1 MRTRYLAVVA
11 LATALVLTL
20 RWEWTDRTDFE
31 TEVARA
37 AIVEEIRQDQSR
49 CPLGNRAIG
58 ETPQWALSACATG
71 GLGWYEAAQRYGE
84 DAANVFHVYGADEEF
99 VAVFDRLG
107 HPVVPVVAYFVRNG
121 STQYL
126 LNETFG
132 QGVSRLWNEGRV
144 GMELADLTPEQYGLI
159 AIHELGRRGH
169 EMLSEFEIVD
179 GVAVRKP
186 LTRVLLGAKNLV
198 LGGVS
203 DLESVI
209 ARGERLPTWSEMG
222 WAVFDTAI
230 VVGGVGAVAKTVQVA
245 RAPAVAMRGTARVA
259 YMRAVGQGA
268 VRSLAT
274 VGKAAGMAA
283 AVAIPYVAITR
294 PHLVAS
300 AGGWLAEQAG
310 LPGWIGVFT
319 AYAALCLALVLLAR
333 IVLGPLLW
341 TLRML
346 GRLAGWSAG
355 LSGKLIKPA

>member
-1 MRTRYLAVVA
+1 MRRS
-11 LATALVLTL
+11 
-20 RWEWTDRTDFE
+20 
-31 TEVARA
+31 A
-37 AIVEEIRQDQSR
+37 AASV
-49 CPLGNRAIG
+49 IG
-58 ETPQWALSACATG
+58 A
-71 GLGWYEAAQRYGE
+71 
-84 DAANVFHVYGADEEF
+84 
-99 VAVFDRLG
+99 
-107 HPVVPVVAYFVRNG
+107 

-126 LNETFG
+126 LAETFG
-132 QGVSRLWNEGRV
+132 QGVSRLWNEGRMGV
-144 GMELADLTPEQYGLI
+144 GLAELTPEQYGLI
-159 AIHELGRRGH
+159 AIHELSRRGH

-179 GVAVRKP
+179 GVAARKP

-203 DLESVI
+203 DLEAVI

-222 WAVFDTAI
+222 WAVVDTAI
-230 VVGGVGAVAKTVQVA
+230 VVGGIGTVARTVQVA

-259 YMRAVGQGA
+259 YLRAAGQGA

-310 LPGWIGVFT
+310 LPGWVGVFA
-319 AYAALCLALVLLAR
+319 AYAVLCFALAVLAR

-341 TLRML
+341 VLQAL
-346 GRLAGWSAG
+346 GRFAGWSAALG
-355 LSGKLIKPA
+355 GKLIKPA